1 MREGSGLASI
11 QPHGYPYPQLV
22 NLAAFF
28 LVIQTLFRIVFSFLT
43 NPDLSLSKPSNI
55 LNKNLT
61 STVL

>member
-1 MREGSGLASI
+1 MREGGGVVSI
-11 QPHGYPYPQLV
+11 QPHGYPYPPLV
-22 NLAAFF
+22 NLAFF